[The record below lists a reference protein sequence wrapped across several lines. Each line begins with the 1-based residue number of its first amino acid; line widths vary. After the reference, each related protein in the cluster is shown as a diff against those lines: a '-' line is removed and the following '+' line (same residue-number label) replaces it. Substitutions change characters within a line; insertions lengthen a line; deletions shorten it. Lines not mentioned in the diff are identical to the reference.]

1 MLKYKKCA
9 ISSVWNC
16 SCWHHHTLSSHLPC
30 EGGSNLIKCTTSTL
44 LDWHL
49 EPAEILRLTLK
60 DCLQTF
66 GTRCRTHRC
75 YICLSDMFSSSWP
88 FLFFLIFLRIQTDL
102 TGKEHIWKNSTAAA
116 GQPSV
121 TRFPI
126 VLVFFL
132 LPYHPHL
139 HRWISVEFKWQ
150 RSILKWFNPLW
161 LTVFLY
167 VTMCLI
173 LPFCTSACDQLRLGT
188 QFHSFPCVSSSL
200 I

>member
-1 MLKYKKCA
+1 MLKHKKCA

-16 SCWHHHTLSSHLPC
+16 SCWHHHTLSSHLPR

-44 LDWHL
+44 LNWHL
-49 EPAEILRLTLK
+49 EPAEILRLTVK

-66 GTRCRTHRC
+66 GTRGYWC

-102 TGKEHIWKNSTAAA
+102 TGKELIWQNSTAAA

-121 TRFPI
+121 TRFLI
-126 VLVFFL
+126 VLFFS
-132 LPYHPHL
+132 LPPYQPHL
-139 HRWISVEFKWQ
+139 NTWIAVEFKWLR
-150 RSILKWFNPLW
+150 RSILKWFSPLW
-161 LTVFLY
+161 LTVFLC
-167 VTMCLI
+167 VTICLQ
-173 LPFCTSACDQLRLGT
+173 LPFCTSACDQPQRST
-188 QFHSFPCVSSSL
+188 HFRSFPCVSSSL